1 MKAPINPFDPKTVI
15 LAKHAQHVAL
25 IHFPIALYISAVL
38 FRFLARRS
46 GSVTMAEAAYYN
58 LSGSAVCLFP
68 VLISGVLAWQ
78 FQLEGQK
85 PRGTLLL
92 HMLLAYVSTG
102 MIWVVWWIHYR
113 VRRHK
118 TQLPRHFFVI
128 EILGVFAIALTA
140 HLGGFVSGVN
150 GLG

>member
-1 MKAPINPFDPKTVI
+1 MEALISPFNLKTVI
-15 LAKHAQHVAL
+15 LAKHAQHVVL

-38 FRFLARRS
+38 FRFLARRT

-68 VLISGVLAWQ
+68 VLITGVLAWQ
-78 FQLEGQK
+78 LQLEGQK
-85 PRGTLLL
+85 LHGPLLL
-92 HMLLAYVSTG
+92 HVLSACASTG

-113 VRRHK
+113 VRKHK
-118 TQLPRHFFVI
+118 TPLPGRFFVI
-128 EILGVFAIALTA
+128 EIVGVVAITLTA

-150 GLG
+150 GSG

>member
-1 MKAPINPFDPKTVI
+1 MEAPINPFDPKTVI

-25 IHFPIALYISAVL
+25 IHFPIALYIFAVL
-38 FRFLARRS
+38 LRFLARRT

-58 LSGSAVCLFP
+58 LSGSAVSLFP
-68 VLISGVLAWQ
+68 VLITGILAWL
-78 FQLEGQK
+78 FQLDGQK
-85 PRGTLLL
+85 PHGALLL
-92 HMLLAYVSTG
+92 HMLLACASTG

-113 VRRHK
+113 ARRHK
-118 TQLPRHFFVI
+118 TQTPRRFLAI
-128 EILGVFAIALTA
+128 EILGVFAVVLTA